1 MPPDRNQPQEQ
12 RRRTAVVTGAT
23 SGIGLALASR
33 MVDDGATVVGIGRDQ
48 RVLEDCAT
56 RWGARFHPVAA
67 DLGDPGQE
75 SACAD
80 AVRARFPRVD
90 VLVNNAAQ
98 IVYTPPGAV
107 TADQWRRLL
116 QTNLVAA
123 AALVR
128 GLLPAL
134 GPAGHIVNV
143 SSVTARFLPDPA
155 FGPYALTKRALE
167 DFSAALRLELRGRG
181 PRISLIRLGLVDT
194 PAYGHAAGFDRVRS
208 RLAEQVPHW
217 LSADDAADAVCW
229 MLSRP
234 GHVVAADLTLLPLG
248 QAR

>member
-1 MPPDRNQPQEQ
+1 VPADPTNSPEP

-33 MVDDGATVVGIGRDQ
+33 MVDDGVTVVGIGRDQ
-48 RVLEDCAT
+48 RVLEECST
-56 RWGARFHPVAA
+56 RWGDRFHPVAA

-75 SACAD
+75 SACVD
-80 AVRARFPRVD
+80 TVRARFPD
-90 VLVNNAAQ
+90 IDILVNNAAQ
-98 IVYTPPGAV
+98 IVYSPPGAL
-107 TADQWRRLL
+107 TSEQWRRLL

-123 AALVR
+123 TALVR

-134 GPAGHIVNV
+134 GPAGHIVSV
-143 SSVTARFLPDPA
+143 SSVTAHCLPDPG

-181 PRISLIRLGLVDT
+181 PRISVIRLGLVDT
-194 PAYGHAAGFDRVRS
+194 PAYGHVAGFDRVRA
-208 RLAEQVPHW
+208 RLADQVPHW